1 MHKRI
6 APYLVLIGIMILAL
20 TGCGPAATPEP
31 TVDLNMLATNAAATI
46 AAQITETALAF
57 PTSTPE
63 PTYTPV
69 YYTDTPAVIEI
80 PTISTGGDPSG
91 SIGTIPQVGEALPT
105 IPAALPT
112 ATLGT
117 TGNQCVYS
125 DQNIKDGTVFKAG
138 QSADLIWYI
147 TNTGSTTWTTDYSI
161 RFYSGTNFAK
171 AGNTRYKLPVAAP
184 PQATAQFIIDIVAP
198 SSAGEYKMAWVIS
211 DEGDNNFCPVDITIK
226 VE

>member
-1 MHKRI
+1 MQKRI
-6 APYLVLIGIMILAL
+6 VSYLVLIGIMILAL
-20 TGCGPAATPEP
+20 TACGPSATPEP
-31 TVDLNMLATNAAATI
+31 TVDLNLLATNAAATI
-46 AAQITETALAF
+46 SAQITETALAF
-57 PTSTPE
+57 PTFTFE
-63 PTYTPV
+63 PTYTPITV
-69 YYTDTPAVIEI
+69 TDTPMVIEI

-91 SIGTIPQVGEALPT
+91 FGTIPQVGEAVPT

-125 DQNIKDGTVFKAG
+125 DQSIKDGTVFKAG

-184 PQATAQFIIDIVAP
+184 PQATAQFVIDIVAP
-198 SSAGEYKMAWVIS
+198 SAAGEYKMAWVIS
-211 DEGDNNFCPVDITIK
+211 DEGDNNFCPVDVTIK